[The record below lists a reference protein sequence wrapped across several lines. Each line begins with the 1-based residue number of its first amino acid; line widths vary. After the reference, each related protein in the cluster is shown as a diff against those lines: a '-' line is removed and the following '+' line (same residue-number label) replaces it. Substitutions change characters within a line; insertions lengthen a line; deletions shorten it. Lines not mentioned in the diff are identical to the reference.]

1 MEVYSLDCIQ
11 LSSIILLFSSHWEVL
26 LTTRIMLKLL
36 QMAKLVRYLDCQLLI
51 VITFLN
57 TSTVIGIKPLCTSV
71 ALMDNCF
78 RRFAEVEVSESWS
91 HGHQTWT
98 AIGNIDT

>member
-1 MEVYSLDCIQ
+1 MEVYSLGCIQ

-26 LTTRIMLKLL
+26 LIIRIMLKLL

-51 VITFLN
+51 VIT
-57 TSTVIGIKPLCTSV
+57 IKPLCTSV

-91 HGHQTWT
+91 HGNQTWT

>member
-51 VITFLN
+51 TFLN

-91 HGHQTWT
+91 HGNQTWT